1 MNSYAWLYG
10 MAASL
15 GLNRFDMRLSVV
27 IAAYNQQHNLGVC
40 VDSVVKQIN
49 KDNDVEILI
58 VDDCSTDSTARVI
71 QELADKYQNVK
82 GFKTDT
88 NSGPGVARNVGIE
101 NASYEWILFL
111 DSDDLLAPL
120 AISKLYQHVKLDE
133 SNLLNQSALDYV
145 AYDFK
150 FLSDESNEPG
160 SRTDL
165 ASLKQPKETLLE
177 DYLSLKMDGS
187 VIFTLMRKQFL
198 DENGIRF
205 FQGYHE
211 DVDFM
216 LKVYAK
222 AQRYSIL
229 NDVIYIKDNRTGSIV
244 NTISTKH
251 IVGMFRAYAEMHK
264 FMTDAGLTSA
274 NYQRSYLLGIIGVVA
289 TRIRQIC
296 LSENSTDLYA
306 CLHQQ
311 LEQLSRDTK
320 VDFSLLKDEFETK
333 YIKIFNYFV
342 NAFDPKEPR
351 SAEKVNQ
358 YLADIQ
364 PKSWSC
370 YDLHN
375 SLFFAPDQVRTC
387 CKRFFRD
394 GEMKGDVALLTP
406 SEYAFSDYN
415 VANIFDEKKKL
426 FIEINKGESD
436 RCTGC
441 DFLEFKDWGQM
452 KCEYIS
458 FEYHS
463 VCNMKCVY
471 CSDTYYGGEKSKYD
485 VPNLLTE
492 LQDTGNLTDCKAI
505 VWGGGEPTLGA
516 NFDSML
522 KQVSDKFPT
531 IQQRVIS
538 NATKMSRS
546 IEDGLQNNTISLV
559 TSIDAGTKE
568 KFMEVRDHKQFERVL
583 KNLQKYAEFG
593 AENITVKYI
602 FLDQNATLS
611 EIQAFIEKIRE
622 YGLNQCNFQ
631 ISYDFKKELVSNH
644 DLALITIMHGELVKL
659 NAPLVVLDD
668 LLISRVKRSDID
680 YQQVNRMLD
689 DYGYDCYVLDENNK
703 KEVVIWGA
711 GKQTEALL
719 SNERFNSLYNVA
731 YLVDNTPSKIGTK
744 MDGYDIFSP
753 EVLMQDNKKVLISAV
768 QNSVLI
774 KRKFLELG
782 LKMEDLVKD
791 MII

>member
-49 KDNDVEILI
+49 EDNDVEILI

-71 QELADKYQNVK
+71 QELAGKYQNVK

-101 NASYEWILFL
+101 NASYDWILFL

-120 AISKLYQHVKLDE
+120 AISKLYQYVKLDE

-150 FLSDESNEPG
+150 FLSDESNESG

-251 IVGMFRAYAEMHK
+251 IVGMFRAYAEMYK

-296 LSENSTDLYA
+296 LSENSADLYV

-406 SEYAFSDYN
+406 SEYAISDYN
-415 VANIFDEKKKL
+415 VTNIFDEKKKL
-426 FIEINKGESD
+426 FIEINKGESE

-441 DFLEFKDWGQM
+441 DFLEFKNWENI

-471 CSDTYYGGEKSKYD
+471 CSDTYYGGERSRYD
-485 VPNLLTE
+485 VHSLLKD
-492 LQDTGNLTDCKAI
+492 LKNKKYLTDCKAI
-505 VWGGGEPTLGA
+505 VWGGGEPTLGE
-516 NFDSML
+516 NFEIMI
-522 KQVSDKFPT
+522 KQISTEFPN

-538 NATKMSRS
+538 NATKISQS
-546 IEDGLQNNTISLV
+546 IIDGLKKNTVSLV
-559 TSIDAGTKE
+559 TSIDAGSEE
-568 KFMEVRDHKQFERVL
+568 KFIEVRKNKQFERVL
-583 KNLQKYAEFG
+583 KNLKYYSEFG
-593 AENITVKYI
+593 AENITIKYI
-602 FLDQNATLS
+602 FLDDNNSLH
-611 EIQAFIEKIRE
+611 EIISFIKVISKF
-622 YGLNQCNFQ
+622 GLTCCNFQ
-631 ISYDFKKELVSNH
+631 ISYDFKKEIVSDH
-644 DLALITIMHGELVKL
+644 DLALITIMHSELVKL
-659 NAPLVVLDD
+659 NVPLVILDD
-668 LLISRVKRSDID
+668 LLVSRVRKSNID
-680 YQQVNRMLD
+680 YIKVNSWLRL
-689 DYGYDCYVLDENNK
+689 YNFEEYILDENSK
-703 KEVVIWGA
+703 REIVIWGA
-711 GKQTEALL
+711 GKQTEILL
-719 SNERFNSLYNVA
+719 GNERFNKLYNIA
-731 YLVDNTPSKIGTK
+731 YIVDNTKSKIGSK
-744 MDGYDIFSP
+744 INGYNIYSP
-753 EVLMQDNKKVLISAV
+753 EVLVNDNKSVLISAV
-768 QNSVLI
+768 QNSAVI
-774 KRKFLELG
+774 KKKYIELG
-782 LKMEDLVKD
+782 LNESNLIKN
-791 MII
+791 MIL